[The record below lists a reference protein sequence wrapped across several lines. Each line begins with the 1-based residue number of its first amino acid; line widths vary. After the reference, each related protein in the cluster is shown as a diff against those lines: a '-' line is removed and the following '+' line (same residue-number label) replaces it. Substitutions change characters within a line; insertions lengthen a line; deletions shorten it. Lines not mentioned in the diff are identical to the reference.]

1 MTLSCALAILRI
13 GSAMP
18 LESGKDADAA
28 RGVTGTPS
36 GGHGVPAWPR
46 IAVAVVAV
54 GGAVAVTLSRWPGD
68 ETSVALQGACLL
80 AAAVAVVAIGGRTP
94 RGPLRLRRR
103 ALVGGLLLLVVAGA
117 LRLAAQ
123 TVLPPPDQTAFEE
136 IQMGGAAYRLLGNG
150 VLALQFRFTTLT
162 AAAGLAVGG
171 SNLASLRA
179 PFKLAGLLVL
189 LFLLLTLRRLKV
201 SWPVTALVVVVAA
214 TLRWFVIAAGCADE
228 MFAPMLWVGA
238 TMWLLV
244 GAQGDGQPSLAA
256 AGVLGI
262 LSGVLMYE
270 HPAYLPVLALAGGWL
285 VWRAAVGQVREGAS
299 ARAWAAPALFLAVL
313 FTTACPLLSD
323 LVHQRFDSAV
333 FEPFRRHVA
342 LRGAWWAEGSVP
354 RAWHYLVALGGGP
367 VRGDE
372 GLAVVGTPALPPP
385 FGALLVA
392 AGLAGFWVG
401 RRPQLRGMLAT
412 VIGGILIA
420 SAVAAN
426 INVARLSGLLLIML
440 VPFGCV
446 VDDAL
451 GWVARRI
458 TSPERTGGGG
468 RAFRV
473 GAAGTLAVALVALN
487 LASVRALAAD
497 PRGREMYTQDEY
509 AVSVFIAR
517 AAHPGQTVV
526 LWTPDVSHGWAPAEQ
541 TEMIWL
547 LHPKRLRILGV
558 TSLPAADA
566 VAPGTLVVAGVQ
578 GRALTENE
586 FGVLEQLA
594 EASGSRDTL
603 TSAMNL
609 AGARSVAGFC
619 VRYP

>member
-1 MTLSCALAILRI
+1 
-13 GSAMP
+13 
-18 LESGKDADAA
+18 
-28 RGVTGTPS
+28 
-36 GGHGVPAWPR
+36 
-46 IAVAVVAV
+46 
-54 GGAVAVTLSRWPGD
+54 
-68 ETSVALQGACLL
+68 
-80 AAAVAVVAIGGRTP
+80 
-94 RGPLRLRRR
+94 LRRR
-103 ALVGGLLLLVVAGA
+103 PFVGGLLLLVVAGA
-117 LRLAAQ
+117 LRLATQ
-123 TVLPPPDQTAFEE
+123 TVLPPPDQTVFEE
-136 IQMGGAAYRLLGNG
+136 IQMGGAAYRFLGNG
-150 VLALQFRFTTLT
+150 VLPLQFRFTTL
-162 AAAGLAVGG
+162 AAATGLAVGG

-214 TLRWFVIAAGCADE
+214 PLRWFVIAAGTADE
-228 MFAPMLWVGA
+228 MFAPMVWVGA
-238 TMWLLV
+238 MMWLLV
-244 GAQGDGQPSLAA
+244 GAQGDGRPSLGA
-256 AGVLGI
+256 AGTLGI
-262 LSGVLMYE
+262 LGGVLMYE

-285 VWRAAVGQVREGAS
+285 VWCAVSEQVRRGAS
-299 ARAWAAPALFLAVL
+299 ARSWAAPALFLAVL
-313 FTTACPLLSD
+313 VTTACPLLSD
-323 LVHQRFDSAV
+323 LFHQHSESAV

-342 LRGAWWAEGSVP
+342 GRGVWWAEGSVP

-372 GLAVVGTPALPPP
+372 GLAVVGTSALPPL

-392 AGLAGFWVG
+392 AGLTGIFVA
-401 RRPQLRGMLAT
+401 RRPQLRWILAT
-412 VIGGILIA
+412 VAGGIIIA
-420 SAVAAN
+420 SGVAAN
-426 INVARLSGLLLIML
+426 INVARLSGLLLVLL

-451 GWVARRI
+451 AWVARRVP
-458 TSPERTGGGG
+458 SPERTGAGS
-468 RAFRV
+468 RLVRV
-473 GAAGTLAVALVALN
+473 GAAAALAVALVALN
-487 LASVRALAAD
+487 VASVRALAAD
-497 PRGREMYTQDEY
+497 PRGRAMYTEDEY

-526 LWTPDVSHGWAPAEQ
+526 LWTPDASQGWAPAEQ

-566 VAPGTLVVAGVQ
+566 LACGTLVVAGVQ

-586 FGVLEQLA
+586 FGVLERLA

-619 VRYP
+619 VHCP